1 MWDDSTHTA
10 LKSINY
16 IKGSMKHLVY
26 ALALAGF
33 ATFANAQDQGQQAID
48 IAKPTTKNEAFSAKT
63 GVVMIKGM
71 STIGTIG
78 GIGKLVIDVRE
89 FRDASAPK
97 SAQYGLAM
105 EVKESGRLE
114 RENRSFIDEDEIESL
129 IRGLEYI
136 SKIDS
141 SVTSLSGFE
150 AQYRTKGDFSITT
163 YSDRSGGIGL
173 AVSSGRIGKTTAFL
187 KLSDAEVIK
196 SHLIAAQK
204 VIASAKQR

>member
-1 MWDDSTHTA
+1 
-10 LKSINY
+10 
-16 IKGSMKHLVY
+16 MKHLVY

-33 ATFANAQDQGQQAID
+33 ATYAGAQDQGQQAID
-48 IAKPTTKNEAFSAKT
+48 VAKPTTKIEAFSVKT

-71 STIGTIG
+71 STIATVGGMGT
-78 GIGKLVIDVRE
+78 LAIDVRE

-97 SAQYGLAM
+97 NVQYGLAM

-129 IRGLEYI
+129 VRGLEYI
-136 SKIDS
+136 SKIDR

-163 YSDRSGGIGL
+163 YSDKSGGIKL

-187 KLSDAEVIK
+187 KLADAEVIK
-196 SHLIAAQK
+196 NYLIAAQT